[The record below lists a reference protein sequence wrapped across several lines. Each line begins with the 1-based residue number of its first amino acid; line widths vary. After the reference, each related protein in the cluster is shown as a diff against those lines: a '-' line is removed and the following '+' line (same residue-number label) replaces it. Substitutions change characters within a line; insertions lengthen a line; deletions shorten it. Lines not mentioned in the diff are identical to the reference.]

1 MLIFGRIT
9 PYYQGKMDLWY
20 LFACNGIDILKE
32 NSILSFIATNNWVTN
47 FGASKMRDKI
57 ISDTRILQLIDFN
70 NYKIFDSAGIQT
82 MVMMFKKDS
91 ISDNY
96 EFDYRKLNE
105 DAIDF
110 SNVLNVLE
118 KRNNNE
124 NEILS
129 PRIQREEYLDKS
141 LIFNNPIIKNI
152 LQNIE
157 KLDNFVLTKDE
168 VAQGIVPP
176 QDLLNKKNQ
185 KIMGGDYVI
194 GDGVFVLS
202 DIELQSLNPT
212 EQEKLI
218 IKPYFTSKELH
229 PYFGNKNNQFWIIY
243 TTSDFKNPEKINPF
257 PNIKNHLDQFV
268 KIITSSNKP
277 YGLHRARDESFF
289 KGEKIVSLRKCSI
302 RPVFTYTD
310 FDCYVSATFYVIK
323 TERIN
328 QIFLTGFLNSSICAF
343 WLRYKGKMQGN
354 NYQID
359 KEPLINIPI
368 PVLSGDFK
376 ESIIELVNQILNSKV
391 LDPDGDTLAF
401 EKKIDNL
408 FYKFYKLTNDDIQII
423 EKSI

>member
-1 MLIFGRIT
+1 
-9 PYYQGKMDLWY
+9 
-20 LFACNGIDILKE
+20 
-32 NSILSFIATNNWVTN
+32 
-47 FGASKMRDKI
+47 
-57 ISDTRILQLIDFN
+57 
-70 NYKIFDSAGIQT
+70 

-91 ISDNY
+91 ISDDY
-96 EFDYRKLNE
+96 EFDYRRLNK

-110 SNVLNVLE
+110 SNVLDVLE

-124 NEILS
+124 NEILL
-129 PRIQREEYLDKS
+129 PRIHRDEYLDKS
-141 LIFNNPIIKNI
+141 LIFNNPVIENI

-289 KGEKIVSLRKCSI
+289 KGEKIVSLRKCSN
-302 RPVFTYTD
+302 RPIFTYTD

-323 TERIN
+323 TKRIN
-328 QIFLTGFLNSSICAF
+328 QTLLTGFLNSSVCTF

-368 PVLSGDFK
+368 PIMSEQFEEL
-376 ESIIELVNQILNSKV
+376 IIRLVNQIFNSKEST
-391 LDPDGDTLAF
+391 PNRDTLAL
-401 EKKIDNL
+401 EQEIDKL
-408 FYKFYKLTNDDIQII
+408 FYKLYDLTDEEIAIV